1 MKELVLA
8 IHWTE
13 LRKQDA
19 RPEGLCGFEL
29 DKVDQQAYAL
39 LPRHIVDDKKEL
51 LDCNLALGKI
61 FPQILGYFQITDQEG
76 RILTYQ
82 RKGKEKG
89 LLGKW
94 SIGVGGHVSHEDY
107 LVVSDTFC
115 SELPDLN
122 DIIFEGSKRELEE
135 ELGIDVRW
143 IDQFNSPDDLVE
155 AIKSIIYTWD
165 DATSTMHV
173 GLPLKLEMTEHLMDS
188 IKLDPA
194 EFLNYKWLTP
204 DELKLSGLE
213 FETWSAILIDHM

>member
-94 SIGVGGHVSHEDY
+94 SIGVGGHVSHDDFLYVADSDY
-107 LVVSDTFC
+107 DGVPKLQ
-115 SELPDLN
+115 
-122 DIIFEGSKRELEE
+122 DIVFEGSKRELEKNW
-135 ELGIDVRW
+135 V
-143 IDQFNSPDDLVE
+143 
-155 AIKSIIYTWD
+155 
-165 DATSTMHV
+165 
-173 GLPLKLEMTEHLMDS
+173 LM
-188 IKLDPA
+188 
-194 EFLNYKWLTP
+194 
-204 DELKLSGLE
+204 
-213 FETWSAILIDHM
+213 